1 MSTASQLKFAI
12 SSVKEV
18 HGDAHT
24 LNEDI
29 RELLEQ
35 IDMVEKLPESTNLS
49 RIEGWRS
56 RLLAKMRMKISQ
68 NEDKYRHV
76 VDVKWA
82 KILAT
87 FKRDGPKSS
96 SISYS
101 FDNDLKLVQEFFDEV
116 GISEKSE
123 FWHFLMVSEMYRIPS
138 LDVNESSMNIDPV
151 LRLIKNKKESTLT
164 AFPYDSRFVKALL
177 KDVHV
182 MAIGDSLMRSIYK
195 DLIVMLNGDD
205 LIEEEAL
212 RAKTETSFLGDR
224 QIDILPL
231 ENDRVFRQAREYHTN
246 YNLIQYLFTTR
257 VMKNDIDVALL
268 ELWSAKEFPDVL
280 LINSC
285 LWDITRYS
293 RAFDPDVPSYVN
305 RQAGVERAA
314 IEEFLERISML
325 IRRLRLVMPPTT
337 QVIWINM
344 PWPLTVDGR
353 SIVNRA
359 DNAET
364 RHLNRML
371 IVDAN
376 FRASQLFRAA
386 GYDVLDIGFYMRNH
400 ALYSYRIKDGVHWD
414 SVGTRIMTQ
423 LIIGHLARSW
433 NITLPLRIKQKI
445 AN

>member
-1 MSTASQLKFAI
+1 
-12 SSVKEV
+12 
-18 HGDAHT
+18 
-24 LNEDI
+24 
-29 RELLEQ
+29 
-35 IDMVEKLPESTNLS
+35 
-49 RIEGWRS
+49 
-56 RLLAKMRMKISQ
+56 
-68 NEDKYRHV
+68 
-76 VDVKWA
+76 
-82 KILAT
+82 
-87 FKRDGPKSS
+87 
-96 SISYS
+96 
-101 FDNDLKLVQEFFDEV
+101 
-116 GISEKSE
+116 
-123 FWHFLMVSEMYRIPS
+123 
-138 LDVNESSMNIDPV
+138 
-151 LRLIKNKKESTLT
+151 
-164 AFPYDSRFVKALL
+164 
-177 KDVHV
+177 
-182 MAIGDSLMRSIYK
+182 
-195 DLIVMLNGDD
+195 
-205 LIEEEAL
+205 
-212 RAKTETSFLGDR
+212 
-224 QIDILPL
+224 
-231 ENDRVFRQAREYHTN
+231 
-246 YNLIQYLFTTR
+246 
-257 VMKNDIDVALL
+257 MKNDIDVALL

-445 AN
+445 ANYADEACTFDTKKSWAAYTLMGFDLSTISEEGSDNVSFPEALQQQIRAGVLREIKENNPKLYSALRHDILTMRLFKLLDENPDLEGRIMLEDRWRISEMAKAFPNHAAFFPNGMVPQELTVRVDEEAVSKMNRKRKHSLDRREAERVT